1 MVGLCLLLLYSMQLF
16 EGRPNEKNIPIP
28 KNIEYDELS
37 IGLQKLVANN
47 DITNK
52 PIIEVKNK
60 DVSFES
66 YFETFLVMT

>member
-1 MVGLCLLLLYSMQLF
+1 M
-16 EGRPNEKNIPIP
+16 P
-28 KNIEYDELS
+28 KNIGYKELS
-37 IGLQKLVANN
+37 IGLQKLKANN

-66 YFETFLVMT
+66 YFEIFLVMT

>member
-1 MVGLCLLLLYSMQLF
+1 M
-16 EGRPNEKNIPIP
+16 P
-28 KNIEYDELS
+28 KNIEYEELS
-37 IGLQKLVANN
+37 IGLQKLVANK